1 MEKRNE
7 ALLKRRAE
15 RAKAIPAGCTFKPDI
30 SISRRAPL
38 LISSTAVKASSES
51 QPNALASI
59 AASGATSVESQP
71 ESAPVAESPLELAVK
86 DLHLPSS
93 PVTTAT
99 SAKAASERL
108 YQESKDRERRIE
120 ARLCQPVRQDCTF
133 SPSLISSSKKVPKSY
148 VSPPNLPS
156 QPPQKSKGAVAAEL
170 ASAAEL
176 TFSPAILQRS
186 TKLVNEKNFTE
197 RLYDNSWT
205 RMRKDETF
213 NDSDIRA
220 AQKFSFKPS
229 VHSSPSALLEKNKK
243 GEEVC
248 DTIEGLQD
256 GRLEGEEEEEEEERG
271 GSDKKKRVELLYSR
285 AMDAKLEREAMKL
298 IVLERELESCTFA
311 PDVSRSSQS
320 ARLIGI
326 GSCNAADPPFHTR
339 LFENAEM
346 RSERLRKMTAA
357 ALSAEEENLKGLFSP
372 TLSQRS
378 RVLSKTTGSPNSLP
392 RHEILY
398 KQGVSRIASKE
409 DKSISERMSEE
420 DKKECTFSPITL
432 RSLTV
437 SSEKEKNSG
446 KSSVFEKLFLDA
458 ESRASVF
465 STPPQA
471 TPSLPQR
478 TYTGPITDVIRA
490 ALN

>member
-1 MEKRNE
+1 
-7 ALLKRRAE
+7 LLV
-15 RAKAIPAGCTFKPDI
+15 
-30 SISRRAPL
+30 
-38 LISSTAVKASSES
+38 SSTAVKETSES
-51 QPNALASI
+51 QQNALVSST
-59 AASGATSVESQP
+59 ASGATSVESQS
-71 ESAPVAESPLELAVK
+71 ESAPVTESPLELAVK

-93 PVTTAT
+93 PVTAAT

-120 ARLCQPVRQDCTF
+120 ARLGQPVRQDCTF

-156 QPPQKSKGAVAAEL
+156 QPTQKGKGAVAAEL

-229 VHSSPSALLEKNKK
+229 IHSSPSALLGKDKK
-243 GEEVC
+243 SEEVC
-248 DTIEGLQD
+248 DSTD
-256 GRLEGEEEEEEEERG
+256 GGLEGGGEEGEDERG
-271 GSDKKKRVELLYSR
+271 GSDKKKRFELLYSR

-372 TLSQRS
+372 AISQRS

-392 RHEILY
+392 RHEMLY

-420 DKKECTFSPITL
+420 DKKECTFSPMTL

-437 SSEKEKNSG
+437 SSEKEKISG
-446 KSSVFEKLFLDA
+446 KSVFEKLFLDA

>member
-38 LISSTAVKASSES
+38 LVSSTAVKASSES

-59 AASGATSVESQP
+59 AASGATSVESQS

-148 VSPPNLPS
+148 ISPPNLPS

-229 VHSSPSALLEKNKK
+229 VHSSPSALLEKEKK

-248 DTIEGLQD
+248 DSIQGLQD
-256 GRLEGEEEEEEEERG
+256 GRLEVEEGEEEERG
-271 GSDKKKRVELLYSR
+271 GSDKKKRIELLYSR

-372 TLSQRS
+372 SISHRS
-378 RVLSKTTGSPNSLP
+378 RVLSKTTGSPSSLP